1 MKKQLLLF
9 VGCAILI
16 GSTNMYGMEARENAK
31 VPQGVNYKK
40 NKGWI
45 QKHTPSLVSCVSL
58 TFIGVSLWKLLSNS
72 PLSDREYTTY
82 SHILG
87 TGIATF
93 FTSKLLCALGK
104 NMKRIHKIPTIYGT
118 AKIDAIAQPGI
129 TPALIDALNPQN
141 AEEEENA

>member
-1 MKKQLLLF
+1 MKKQFLLF

-16 GSTNMYGMEARENAK
+16 GSTNMYGMEVLE

-45 QKHTPSLVSCVSL
+45 RKTTPSLVSFVSL
-58 TFIGVSLWKLLSNS
+58 TFIGVGLWKLLSNS

-93 FTSKLLCALGK
+93 FGSKLLWALGK
-104 NMKRIHKIPTIYGT
+104 DMTRIHKIPTIHGT
-118 AKIDAIAQPGI
+118 AKIDAIAQPGV
-129 TPALIDALNPQN
+129 TPQLIKALNSHD
-141 AEEEENA
+141 AEEEA